1 MVIVI
6 VIAMVIAMVIA
17 TVLATNMTSDEVNTQ
32 SLMLDFFY
40 HYMYK
45 QPCSN
50 VHCTCT
56 CDMQKPTSLTR
67 VHVGWPQYCIMK
79 GHKGKVNCLLYPHSQ
94 SKAYHTDYLLSG
106 SSDFSVKLWDL
117 YSGVLVHTFAVH
129 GGEVKNIVSC
139 PPEINVSMECDFL
152 YI

>member
-1 MVIVI
+1 MLLVHVSLLTIQDVII
-6 VIAMVIAMVIA
+6 
-17 TVLATNMTSDEVNTQ
+17 
-32 SLMLDFFY
+32 SL
-40 HYMYK
+40 
-45 QPCSN
+45 
-50 VHCTCT
+50 
-56 CDMQKPTSLTR
+56 SLL
-67 VHVGWPQYCIMK
+67 HVGWPQNCIMK

-139 PPEINVSMECDFL
+139 PPEINVSMEF
-152 YI
+152 

>member
-1 MVIVI
+1 MFISPPI
-6 VIAMVIAMVIA
+6 
-17 TVLATNMTSDEVNTQ
+17 
-32 SLMLDFFY
+32 
-40 HYMYK
+40 
-45 QPCSN
+45 
-50 VHCTCT
+50 
-56 CDMQKPTSLTR
+56 PTLLPLL
-67 VHVGWPQYCIMK
+67 HVGWPQNCIMK

-139 PPEINVSMECDFL
+139 PPEINVSVEREFF
-152 YI
+152 